1 MVCVSSYILVKSE
14 SSLAKSLK
22 TLHFGDEDCP
32 LQNFI

>member
-1 MVCVSSYILVKSE
+1 MVCVSSYTHVKSE

-22 TLHFGDEDCP
+22 PLHFGDEDGP